1 VQGLRDCE
9 DGGALLLRVG
19 RGVVIMIVASWMIV
33 VVLTDMEMEVEESC
47 AELSVPMPVAGGV
60 QADPADA
67 DNTGDRQSR
76 PRPLGKADHGTAEAL
91 HVLILT
97 DRAAQF
103 L

>member
-1 VQGLRDCE
+1 MKGLGDCE
-9 DGGALLLRVG
+9 HSLSQLLRVG
-19 RGVVIMIVASWMIV
+19 RGVVIVIVVSRMIV
-33 VVLTDMEMEVEESC
+33 VVLTDMEVEVEEAG
-47 AELSVPMPVAGGV
+47 AELAVAMPVAGGV